1 MPARLP
7 ALLVVLLLLLLAGG
21 AAACSQPT
29 DAQPFAGQCTPFEV
43 VTFRP
48 ADDARDVPTNTPIDL
63 IFSDYPDPDSVGK
76 PGLLLTTGVYWHVGT
91 YSVDLISK
99 RVRFQTAGALRPF
112 LSYTVNVSSAI
123 RSLQGCATTNQQRSF
138 ETGAGI
144 AGGSGSDTTPP
155 TALAAVLPLF
165 ARSCGGSG
173 CHRQSADDG
182 GGCLENPAAGLS
194 LCDADA
200 FGALVGVP
208 SREVGSL
215 LRVQPDDSSRSFL
228 LRKLLPASTG
238 EGAAAPPIPTTP
250 GHRDPPGEVLPPED
264 LRLVA
269 NWIDSGANP

>member
-1 MPARLP
+1 M
-7 ALLVVLLLLLLAGG
+7 LLVVG

-29 DAQPFAGQCTPFEV
+29 DVQPFVGQCAPFQV

-48 ADDARDVPTNTPIDL
+48 ADDARDVPINTPIDL
-63 IFSDYPDPDSVGK
+63 IFSDYPDPDSVGRA
-76 PGLLLTTGVYWHVGT
+76 GLLLTTGVYWHVGT

-123 RSLQGCATTNQQRSF
+123 RSLQGCATTNQQRTF
-138 ETGAGI
+138 ETGDGT
-144 AGGSGSDTTPP
+144 AGGSDLTPP
-155 TALAAVLPLF
+155 TALADVLPLF

-173 CHRQSADDG
+173 CHRQSDDDG
-182 GGCLENPAAGLS
+182 GGCLDNPAAGLS

-208 SREVGSL
+208 AREVSSL
-215 LRVQPDDSSRSFL
+215 LRVQPNDSSHSFL
-228 LRKLLPASTG
+228 LRKLLPGSTG
-238 EGAAAPPIPTTP
+238 DGAAAPPIPTTP
-250 GHRDPPGEVLPPED
+250 GHRDPPGDVLPPDD